1 MVVLAA
7 PTVSWYGCSQ
17 RLQKRASGLASAP
30 ALTSCATAFVG
41 PHRGQVSASRGN
53 KSIEVP
59 VANVTHMRDGK
70 ITEFWTS
77 TTDPQASI
85 DFWA

>member
-1 MVVLAA
+1 MDHPVRPSVHH
-7 PTVSWYGCSQ
+7 
-17 RLQKRASGLASAP
+17 RANL
-30 ALTSCATAFVG
+30 L
-41 PHRGQVSASRGN
+41 SASRGN

-70 ITEFWTS
+70 ITEFWNS